1 MKGLTTFL
9 LFVMIFVSLEKKVTR
24 FVVTSHVLA
33 AQQSQ
38 DATGPY
44 ESGRRIFV
52 SRCAKCHDE
61 DAARKLPDG
70 TTLVQRLAESKD
82 PDALAATR
90 LKRMSEGD
98 RQAVHAYLNELI
110 RRYRSSKPSHSQS
123 NSPRRRA
130 YTLKEN
136 NDLYGHD
143 N

>member
-1 MKGLTTFL
+1 MKGLTTLF
-9 LFVMIFVSLEKKVTR
+9 LFVAIFVSSEKESALLATA
-24 FVVTSHVLA
+24 SLGPA

-61 DAARKLPDG
+61 DAAKKLPDG
-70 TTLVQRLAESKD
+70 TSLVHRLAESKD

-98 RQAVHAYLNELI
+98 RQAVRAYLHELI
-110 RRYRSSKPSHSQS
+110 RRYRSFKPNNQP
-123 NSPRRRA
+123 NSPA
-130 YTLKEN
+130 DELT
-136 NDLYGHD
+136 H
-143 N
+143 